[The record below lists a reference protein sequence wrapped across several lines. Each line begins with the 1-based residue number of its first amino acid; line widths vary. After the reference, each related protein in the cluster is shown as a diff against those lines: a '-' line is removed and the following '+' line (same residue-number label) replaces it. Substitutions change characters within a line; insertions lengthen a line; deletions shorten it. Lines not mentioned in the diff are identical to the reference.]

1 MELKKLNKDFSVCK
15 VKDYSLVNL
24 DAEYSFVGKTDEE
37 RSLVCITN
45 DVPSNVI
52 QRDDGWKGFR
62 VQGVLD
68 FSLVGIL
75 SEISDILSDNGISIF
90 AISTYNTDYILIKR
104 KTIKRHW
111 MFSNIQDIRFQ
122 TDKLTIYRGTA
133 RNGGSPIFAF
143 DSFPGRRYHKPCGRH
158 AVKGYF

>member
-75 SEISDILSDNGISIF
+75 SEISDILSDNGNSIF
-90 AISTYNTDYILIKR
+90 AISTYNTDYILIK
-104 KTIKRHW
+104 KENYQNSSKLNMTSAATKCNL
-111 MFSNIQDIRFQ
+111 SPSPSIQ
-122 TDKLTIYRGTA
+122 
-133 RNGGSPIFAF
+133 
-143 DSFPGRRYHKPCGRH
+143 SFM
-158 AVKGYF
+158 